1 MTPPFAPD
9 RFPHLFDA
17 APLGIAILD
26 ADGRVVAAN
35 PALLSLGG
43 RTFED
48 VRGRSPADFAASEDR
63 STVAARLAGGAPP
76 GGACR
81 FALRRADGS
90 ELPCSLT
97 ASAVETDGGRVVV
110 VFVQDVS
117 EQVQAEQ
124 EQRRL
129 AAQVQQAQKMEAIG
143 TLAGGIAHDFNNL
156 LMAIQGNISLLL
168 LDKGPEHRDAPYL
181 QNIEKTVARASEL
194 TRQILGFAR
203 GGKYE
208 VRAVDLNGLVR
219 ACAEL
224 FGRSKRDLP
233 IRLRLA
239 ADLWTVEADSG
250 QIQQAILNLLV
261 NAGQAMPDGGELE
274 LESANVAVDPRDPE
288 KPRDAAPGPYAR
300 VTVTDTGVGIP
311 QEILGRI
318 FEPFFTTGEK
328 GKHTGLGLS
337 STFGIVKAHAGYMTV
352 RSEHGR
358 GSTFSIYLPA
368 AARASECR
376 TAPAAPAADRR
387 TILLVEDEELVLD
400 IGRQMLERLGHR
412 VVVARSGAEALA
424 IYERDP
430 GAIDLIILDMIMPG
444 MGGGAVFDRLKAIR
458 PEVAVLL
465 SSGYSL
471 SGQAADIMRRG
482 CRGFIQKPFTIGQ
495 LDQKIR
501 EVAVAS

>member
-43 RTFED
+43 RTLED
-48 VRGRSPADFAASEDR
+48 VRGRSPAEFAASEDR
-63 STVAARLAGGAPP
+63 STVAARLAGDPP
-76 GGACR
+76 AGACR

-97 ASAVETDGGRVVV
+97 ASAVEADGGRVVV

-117 EQVQAEQ
+117 EQVQTEQ

-156 LMAIQGNISLLL
+156 LMAIQGNISILL

-208 VRAVDLNGLVR
+208 VRAVDLNRLVR
-219 ACAEL
+219 ACADL

-239 ADLWTVEADSG
+239 ADLWTVDADAG

-311 QEILGRI
+311 PQILNRI

-352 RSEHGR
+352 RSERGR

-368 AARASECR
+368 AVRAAER
-376 TAPAAPAADRR
+376 RTAPTAPAAGSR

-412 VVVARSGAEALA
+412 VVAARSGAEALA

-430 GAIDLIILDMIMPG
+430 GSIDMIILDMIMPG

-458 PEVAVLL
+458 PDVAVLL

-471 SGQAADIMRRG
+471 NGQAADIMRRG

-501 EVAVAS
+501 EVAAGS

>member
-1 MTPPFAPD
+1 MTPPFAPE
-9 RFPHLFDA
+9 RFQHLFDA
-17 APLGIAILD
+17 APLGVAVID
-26 ADGRVVAAN
+26 ADGRVTEAN
-35 PALLSLGG
+35 PALLALAG
-43 RTFED
+43 RTLAEL
-48 VRGRSPADFAASEDR
+48 RGRPITEFVAPEDR
-63 STVAARLAGGAPP
+63 PTVAARLTGSPP
-76 GGACR
+76 GSACR
-81 FALRRADGS
+81 CGLQRADGTA
-90 ELPCSLT
+90 LACSLT
-97 ASAVETDGGRVVV
+97 ASAVEVGGRRGAVA
-110 VFVQDVS
+110 FVQDVS

-156 LMAIQGNISLLL
+156 LMAIQGNISLLM
-168 LDKGPEHRDAPYL
+168 LDKEPEHRDAPYL

-194 TRQILGFAR
+194 TKQILGFAR

-208 VRAVDLNGLVR
+208 VRSVDLNGLVR
-219 ACAEL
+219 ACADL

-239 ADLWTVEADSG
+239 ADLWTVEADAG
-250 QIQQAILNLLV
+250 QIQQAVLNLLV

-300 VTVTDTGVGIP
+300 VTVSDTGVGIP
-311 QEILGRI
+311 KEILGRI

-337 STFGIVKAHAGYMTV
+337 STFGIVKAHGGYMTV
-352 RSEHGR
+352 RSECGR

-368 AARASECR
+368 AARAAER
-376 TAPAAPAADRR
+376 RAAPAAPAAGSR

-412 VVVARSGAEALA
+412 VVAARSGAEALA
-424 IYERDP
+424 IYQRDP
-430 GAIDLIILDMIMPG
+430 GSIDMIILDMIMPG
-444 MGGGAVFDRLKAIR
+444 MGGGATFDRLKAIR
-458 PEVAVLL
+458 PDVAVLL

-471 SGQAADIMRRG
+471 NGQAADIMRRG
-482 CRGFIQKPFTIGQ
+482 CRGFIQKPFTLGQ

-501 EVAVAS
+501 EVAAGS

>member
-1 MTPPFAPD
+1 
-9 RFPHLFDA
+9 
-17 APLGIAILD
+17 
-26 ADGRVVAAN
+26 
-35 PALLSLGG
+35 
-43 RTFED
+43 
-48 VRGRSPADFAASEDR
+48 
-63 STVAARLAGGAPP
+63 
-76 GGACR
+76 
-81 FALRRADGS
+81 
-90 ELPCSLT
+90 
-97 ASAVETDGGRVVV
+97 
-110 VFVQDVS
+110 
-117 EQVQAEQ
+117 
-124 EQRRL
+124 
-129 AAQVQQAQKMEAIG
+129 
-143 TLAGGIAHDFNNL
+143 
-156 LMAIQGNISLLL
+156 
-168 LDKGPEHRDAPYL
+168 
-181 QNIEKTVARASEL
+181 VARASEL

-208 VRAVDLNGLVR
+208 VRAVDLNRLVR
-219 ACAEL
+219 ACADL

-311 QEILGRI
+311 PQILNRI

-352 RSEHGR
+352 RSERGR

-368 AARASECR
+368 AVRAAERR
-376 TAPAAPAADRR
+376 TAPAAPAAGSR

-430 GAIDLIILDMIMPG
+430 GSIDMIILDMIMPG

-458 PEVAVLL
+458 PDVAVLL

-471 SGQAADIMRRG
+471 NGQAADIMRRG

-501 EVAVAS
+501 EVAAGS